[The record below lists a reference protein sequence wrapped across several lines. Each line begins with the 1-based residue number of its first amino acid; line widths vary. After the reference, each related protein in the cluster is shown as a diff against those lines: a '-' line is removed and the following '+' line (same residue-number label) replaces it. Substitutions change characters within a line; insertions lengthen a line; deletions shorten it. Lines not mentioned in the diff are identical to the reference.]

1 MRLVEGSRLDYSK
14 AGVDIEG
21 EEKGMGRLLQWI
33 NKSIEYGEVALPV
46 GYFANV
52 INIGGIGI
60 AISIDGVG
68 TKLLVAQMLGKYD
81 TVGIDCV
88 AMNVN
93 DVICVGARAVCMV
106 DYLALEEPREDLL
119 EGIGKGLYE
128 GARRAGIAIVGGETA
143 QLREMLKGMRK
154 GYAFDLA
161 GACLGIVALERVI
174 TGKGIE
180 DGDIVIGLESSG
192 IHSNGLTLARKVL
205 LKDHLSLY
213 RFSPDLGR
221 TIGEELL
228 EPTHIYAREVYK
240 ILDSGVRVKA
250 LVNIT
255 GGGWLNLLRVAK
267 PVDIEIE
274 NLPPIPPIFS
284 LIQREGNI
292 SDEEMFR
299 VFNMGIGFCLIVAEE
314 DVGVVQEILSRS
326 NLKSYILGRV
336 KTAKEEKSRVVLR
349 PLGLVGEGRSFKREE
364 NLFR

>member
-1 MRLVEGSRLDYSK
+1 MDNGLDYSK
-14 AGVDIEG
+14 AGVDMEKEEG
-21 EEKGMGRLLQWI
+21 GMEKLRKWVD
-33 NKSIEYGEVALPV
+33 KSLEARDTILPI

-52 INIGGIGI
+52 VNIAGVGI

-93 DVICVGARAVCMV
+93 DVICVGARALCMV

-119 EGIGKGLYE
+119 EAIGKGLYE
-128 GARRAGIAIVGGETA
+128 GAKKAGIAIVGGETA
-143 QLREMLKGMRK
+143 QLKEMLKGARK

-161 GACLGIVALERVI
+161 GACLGIVPLDRIIIGNE
-174 TGKGIE
+174 IE
-180 DGDIVIGLESSG
+180 EGDVLIGLESSG

-228 EPTHIYAREVYK
+228 EPTRIYTREVYE
-240 ILDSGVRVKA
+240 ILDSGARVKA
-250 LVNIT
+250 LINIT
-255 GGGWLNLLRVAK
+255 GGGLLNLLRVAK
-267 PVDIEIE
+267 PVEIEIGE
-274 NLPPIPPIFS
+274 LPPTPPIFS

-292 SDEEMFR
+292 TDEEMFR
-299 VFNMGIGFCLIVAEE
+299 VFNMGVGFCLIVSEE
-314 DVGVVQEILSRS
+314 DVNSVQELCRRMSVKSFLLGKVRIAREGESKVIL
-326 NLKSYILGRV
+326 
-336 KTAKEEKSRVVLR
+336 KE
-349 PLGLVGEGRSFKREE
+349 LGLVGEGQRFRRE
-364 NLFR
+364 

>member
-1 MRLVEGSRLDYSK
+1 MEDGLDYSK
-14 AGVDIEG
+14 AGVDIEK
-21 EEKGMGRLLQWI
+21 EEKGMEKLLCWV
-33 NKSIEYGEVALPV
+33 NKCFAFGDVALPI

-52 INIGGIGI
+52 VKIAGVGI

-119 EGIGKGLYE
+119 EAIGKGLYE

-143 QLREMLKGMRK
+143 QIREMLRGMRK

-161 GACLGIVALERVI
+161 GACLGIVPLDKI
-174 TGKGIE
+174 IIGQDIE

-213 RFSPDLGR
+213 RYCPDLGR

-228 EPTHIYAREVYK
+228 EPTRIYAREIYE
-240 ILDSGVRVKA
+240 ILESGTRVKA
-250 LVNIT
+250 LINIT
-255 GGGWLNLLRVAK
+255 GGGLLNLLRVTK
-267 PVDIEIE
+267 PVEIHIEDF
-274 NLPPIPPIFS
+274 PTIPPIFS
-284 LIQREGNI
+284 LIQKEGNI
-292 SDEEMFR
+292 SNEEMFR
-299 VFNMGIGFCLIVAEE
+299 VFNMGIGFSLIVSEG
-314 DVGVVQEILSRS
+314 DVGRVQEICQRA
-326 NLKSYILGRV
+326 NLKSFILGRTKV
-336 KTAKEEKSRVVLR
+336 AKDGEKKVILK
-349 PLGLVGEGRSFKREE
+349 PMGLIGSGSKQSFR
-364 NLFR
+364 RG

>member
-1 MRLVEGSRLDYSK
+1 MENGLDYSK
-14 AGVDIEG
+14 AGVDIER
-21 EEKGMGRLLQWI
+21 EEKGMGNLLRWV
-33 NKSIEYGEVALPV
+33 NKSLECGEVALPI

-52 INIGGIGI
+52 VNIAGMGI

-68 TKLLVAQMLGKYD
+68 TKLLVAQMLGKFD

-93 DVICVGARAVCMV
+93 DVICVGARAICMV
-106 DYLALEEPREDLL
+106 DYLALEEPKEDLL
-119 EGIGKGLYE
+119 EEIGKGLYE

-161 GACLGIVALERVI
+161 GACLGIVPLDRVI
-174 TGKGIE
+174 VGNEIE
-180 DGDIVIGLESSG
+180 DGDVVIGLESSG

-205 LKDHLSLY
+205 LKDGLSLY
-213 RFSPDLGR
+213 SFSPELGR

-228 EPTHIYAREVYK
+228 EPTRIYTREVYEM
-240 ILDSGVRVKA
+240 LDSGARIKA

-255 GGGWLNLLRVAK
+255 GGGLLNLLRVAK
-267 PVDIEIE
+267 PVEIEIE
-274 NLPPIPPIFS
+274 DFPPIPPIFS

-299 VFNMGIGFCLIVAEE
+299 VFNMGIGFCVIVAEG
-314 DVGVVQEILSRS
+314 DVGKIQEICERRS
-326 NLKSYILGRV
+326 LKSFVLGRARIARDGRS
-336 KTAKEEKSRVVLR
+336 KIILR
-349 PLGLVGEGRSFKREE
+349 PFGLVGVGQSFKKG
-364 NLFR
+364 

>member
-1 MRLVEGSRLDYSK
+1 MEEGLDYSK
-14 AGVDIEG
+14 AGVDIEK
-21 EEKGMGRLLQWI
+21 EERGMEKFLYWV
-33 NKSIEYGEVALPV
+33 NKTLKWGGVSLPI

-52 INIGGIGI
+52 IDIGGMGI

-68 TKLLVAQMLGKYD
+68 TKLLVAQMMGKYD

-106 DYLALEEPREDLL
+106 DYIALEEPKEDLL
-119 EGIGKGLYE
+119 SAIGQGLYE
-128 GARRAGIAIVGGETA
+128 GAKRAGIAIVGGETA
-143 QLREMLKGMRK
+143 QLREMLKGARK

-161 GACLGIVALERVI
+161 GTCLGIVPLDKI
-174 TGKGIE
+174 IIGSDIE

-205 LKDHLSLY
+205 LKDNLSLY

-228 EPTHIYAREVYK
+228 EPTRIYAKDIYE

-255 GGGWLNLLRVAK
+255 GGGLLNLLRVAS
-267 PVDIEIE
+267 PVEIEIE
-274 NLPPIPPIFS
+274 ELPPTPPIFS
-284 LIQREGNI
+284 LIQKEGNLP
-292 SDEEMFR
+292 DEEMFR
-299 VFNMGIGFCLIVAEE
+299 VFNMGIGFCIITGENGLSK
-314 DVGVVQEILSRS
+314 VQEICRKRG
-326 NLKSYILGRV
+326 LKSFPLGKVRIAKDGVSKVILKR
-336 KTAKEEKSRVVLR
+336 
-349 PLGLVGEGRSFKREE
+349 LGLVGKGQSFKKE
-364 NLFR
+364 